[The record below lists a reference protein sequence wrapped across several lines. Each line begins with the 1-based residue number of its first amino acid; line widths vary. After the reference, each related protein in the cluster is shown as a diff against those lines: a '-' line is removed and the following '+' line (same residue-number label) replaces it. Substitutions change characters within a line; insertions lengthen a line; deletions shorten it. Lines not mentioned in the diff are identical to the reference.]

1 MIRTKFI
8 VNPIYVPPSPEGDR
22 TLNVD
27 QVNKTV
33 SSVTLAHSVSQTGQ
47 TGQKGSNLI
56 SMDFGMSN
64 KAGAFLN
71 GCTVLISGFDGGAQE
86 EKLRYY
92 NFQFISVIFI
102 WLLSI
107 FFIADACSTVP
118 GYTVSAQSVNP

>member
-8 VNPIYVPPSPEGDR
+8 VNTIYVPPSPEGDR

-33 SSVTLAHSVSQTGQ
+33 SSVTLAHSVSQT
-47 TGQKGSNLI
+47 KVAI
-56 SMDFGMSN
+56 DSMDLGMSN

-71 GCTVLISGFDGGAQE
+71 GCTVLISGFDEGAQE